1 MALNVEQVINEA
13 RFNRFH
19 VLLVVLGYLVI
30 IVEGYDLMIYGGTL
44 SVLMEEWAV
53 TPFEAGI
60 LGGLAPCGMALGAL
74 FVGRVADKAV
84 SYTHLDV

>member
-44 SVLMEEWAV
+44 S
-53 TPFEAGI
+53 
-60 LGGLAPCGMALGAL
+60 
-74 FVGRVADKAV
+74 AV
-84 SYTHLDV
+84 SYTHLRIRRPWLPWPVLAAGRRGSTTAGET